1 MPHATASEGPNWCTM
16 NARNPQD
23 GSRSSADRGA
33 QDDPPTRRSPGR
45 SGADVEEYLQ
55 SAIEM
60 IESAPGIPM
69 SASVRVNR
77 DDVLD
82 LLEDAREILPDE
94 LRSAR
99 WLLKERDEYMART
112 RREAEELIAEAR
124 AQVAQMV
131 QRTEVVKAAEARA
144 RRINEEAEASARRMR
159 REAEDFCD
167 QRLASFENVLAKV
180 QRSVAVGRQRLA
192 APTIEESE
200 LRGFDDESDSAE
212 PGAPDGV
219 APYDQ
224 ER

>member
-1 MPHATASEGPNWCTM
+1 M
-16 NARNPQD
+16 NAPSHDDEPREEPREVAEQPKR
-23 GSRSSADRGA
+23 SRGTYGTPEIEDHIR
-33 QDDPPTRRSPGR
+33 T
-45 SGADVEEYLQ
+45 
-55 SAIEM
+55 AIELV
-60 IESAPGIPM
+60 ESAPGIPM

-77 DDVLD
+77 DELLD
-82 LLEDAREILPDE
+82 LLDDSLEKLPEE

-144 RRINEEAEASARRMR
+144 RQINEEAEANARRMR

-167 QRLASFENVLAKV
+167 QRLASFENVLSKV
-180 QRSVAVGRQRLA
+180 QKSVVIGRQRLA

-200 LRGFDDESDSAE
+200 LRGFDPDDVEAESE
-212 PGAPDGV
+212 PTTP
-219 APYDQ
+219 PFDQ
-224 ER
+224 EG